1 MPMNQ
6 AGSFKRSGLTK
17 QQKAEQEAAIYG
29 LTPQHQMSQLQ
40 LSHDEIE
47 RMRQIVAQHDSQSG
61 GTKSGIRE
69 FDLNKPPQER
79 YVFRPFPEV
88 LYHHETRTHKTVHNR
103 DQQLEALADG
113 YVKEPYPNEEPE
125 TEVELSDEDAAEAA
139 ALTKKARTKKKS
151 QE

>member
-1 MPMNQ
+1 MNQ

-29 LTPQHQMSQLQ
+29 LTPQHHMQ

-47 RMRQIVAQHDSQSG
+47 RMRQIVQQHDAQSG
-61 GTKSGIRE
+61 TSRNGIRE

-79 YVFRPFPEV
+79 YVYREFPKV
-88 LYHHETRTHKTVHNR
+88 LYHHDSRIHTTVHNKEQER
-103 DQQLEALADG
+103 IKLNDG
-113 YVKEPYPNEEPE
+113 FVTEPYLNEEPE
-125 TEVELSDEDAAEAA
+125 IEVDLGAEDAAEAA
-139 ALTKKARTKKKS
+139 QLTKQARTKKKS